1 MYSRILVPV
10 DGSEASFGALNEAV
24 QLAKQ
29 QGGELRL
36 LHIVKAPMLDYGFS
50 ADDSSR
56 QDIIAALSK
65 IGKSILA
72 NANATVREQ
81 GLAPECLL
89 IESVAGSAAAVIL
102 AQARQWPAN
111 LIVMGSFPGCRRRQA
126 RPAVQFHGR
135 SARSRRLADPGAV
148 GARDCGAGGTSG
160 AQPGGASRIGLRVG
174 SPAHRRSVA
183 LSLEEQLVKP
193 LGLVVGQALQ
203 Q

>member
-10 DGSEASFGALNEAV
+10 DGSEASFGALSEAIR
-24 QLAKQ
+24 LAKE

-50 ADDSSR
+50 EADSSR

-72 NANATVREQ
+72 NAEATVRKQ

-102 AQARQWPAN
+102 DQARQWPAN
-111 LIVMGSFPGCRRRQA
+111 LIVMGSHPRGGPR
-126 RPAVQFHGR
+126 
-135 SARSRRLADPGAV
+135 AV
-148 GARDCGAGGTSG
+148 GSDTAEVLG
-160 AQPGGASRIGLRVG
+160 G
-174 SPAHRRSVA
+174 SPIPVLLVRGIPGPAGEAERGPAEHRA
-183 LSLEEQLVKP
+183 LDYASAVP
-193 LGLVVGQALQ
+193 VTAAV
-203 Q
+203 

>member
-102 AQARQWPAN
+102 AQARQWPAD
-111 LIVMGSFPGCRRRQA
+111 LIVMGSHPRGGPR
-126 RPAVQFHGR
+126 
-135 SARSRRLADPGAV
+135 AV
-148 GARDCGAGGTSG
+148 GSDTAEVLS
-160 AQPGGASRIGLRVG
+160 G
-174 SPAHRRSVA
+174 SPIPVLMVRGIAGPAEHPA
-183 LSLEEQLVKP
+183 LDYASAFP
-193 LGLVVGQALQ
+193 LTAEV
-203 Q
+203 

>member
-102 AQARQWPAN
+102 AQARQWPAD
-111 LIVMGSFPGCRRRQA
+111 LIVMGSHPRGGPRAVGSDTAEVLSGSPIPVLLVRGIAGPAGQA
-126 RPAVQFHGR
+126 
-135 SARSRRLADPGAV
+135 ARSPAEHRALDYASAV
-148 GARDCGAGGTSG
+148 PLTAG
-160 AQPGGASRIGLRVG
+160 V
-174 SPAHRRSVA
+174 
-183 LSLEEQLVKP
+183 
-193 LGLVVGQALQ
+193 
-203 Q
+203 

>member
-102 AQARQWPAN
+102 AQARQWPAD
-111 LIVMGSFPGCRRRQA
+111 LIVIGTHGRRGIRRLVMGSDAEYIVRTAPVPVLLVR
-126 RPAVQFHGR
+126 
-135 SARSRRLADPGAV
+135 
-148 GARDCGAGGTSG
+148 GTT
-160 AQPGGASRIGLRVG
+160 AAPQD
-174 SPAHRRSVA
+174 
-183 LSLEEQLVKP
+183 
-193 LGLVVGQALQ
+193 
-203 Q
+203 

>member
-1 MYSRILVPV
+1 MYLQNPGPPV
-10 DGSEASFGALNEAV
+10 DGSEALVRCSERSGAAG
-24 QLAKQ
+24 QGT
-29 QGGELRL
+29 GGELRL
-36 LHIVKAPMLDYGFS
+36 LHIVKAIDVDDEFS

-56 QDIIAALSK
+56 RISRRDSSK

-89 IESVAGSAAAVIL
+89 IESVAGSAAAVICSGP
-102 AQARQWPAN
+102 AMARGLDRDGKPSAR
-111 LIVMGSFPGCRRRQA
+111 GSEGRRQ
-126 RPAVQFHGR
+126 RYRG
-135 SARSRRLADPGAV
+135 SAQRLADPGAV

>member
-10 DGSEASFGALNEAV
+10 DGSEASFGALNEAL
-24 QLAKQ
+24 QLAKER
-29 QGGELRL
+29 GGELRL

-72 NANATVREQ
+72 NAEATVREQ

-102 AQARQWPAN
+102 DQATQWPAD
-111 LIVMGSFPGCRRRQA
+111 LIVMGSHPRDGTR
-126 RPAVQFHGR
+126 AVGSDTAEVLSGSPIPVLLVRGMAGLAGKSGR
-135 SARSRRLADPGAV
+135 SPAQHRALDYASAFPLTAAV
-148 GARDCGAGGTSG
+148 
-160 AQPGGASRIGLRVG
+160 
-174 SPAHRRSVA
+174 
-183 LSLEEQLVKP
+183 
-193 LGLVVGQALQ
+193 
-203 Q
+203 